1 MTGTTWFPAAPS
13 RSKPPRKPDIPD
25 WLRDV
30 YQPKKRTTKIYRL
43 YLYYCYQLGIL
54 PKGTSYRPAS
64 PQLRADLRRLD
75 DIDRQTRFLAEHKI
89 ETLEELLENRS
100 DKEQKL
106 EVLLEQRTK
115 LQNKIRRAVPEEK
128 LNLRKEKAEV
138 TAQITSLRKKIRDSK
153 EIEQRSVEI
162 QDTLDR
168 AFEVEHP
175 QRDSQN
181 QMRDNR

>member
-1 MTGTTWFPAAPS
+1 MVGGGGCLLKNFFPIDPN
-13 RSKPPRKPDIPD
+13 KVILIDDICATAKG
-25 WLRDV
+25 
-30 YQPKKRTTKIYRL
+30 YE
-43 YLYYCYQLGIL
+43 YL
-54 PKGTSYRPAS
+54 
-64 PQLRADLRRLD
+64 ADLD

-89 ETLEELLENRS
+89 ETLEELLEDRS